1 MTEAHAGGR
10 SWWGM
15 RGRAPILGCWWAPV
29 QASRPGPA
37 EAGRGCLPDKA
48 AQITITNAMVFMLV
62 FSCNLRLFGAIW
74 AL

>member
-15 RGRAPILGCWWAPV
+15 RGRAP
-29 QASRPGPA
+29 
-37 EAGRGCLPDKA
+37 
-48 AQITITNAMVFMLV
+48 ITITNAMVFMLV